1 VVVHDASPAARAL
14 LVLELIQSTP
24 GIGAERL
31 ADRLGLSDRAV
42 RRHVAILREAGI
54 PVESTRGRYGG
65 YRIGRGLR
73 LPPLMFTPAEAL
85 GLVMAVL
92 EGHPA
97 TDDDPVGQALGKIVR
112 ALPEPLARPAD
123 AVRRVPARGW
133 HVVVPDVDVTLQLV
147 QACDAERRVR
157 LRYGVDGDRTWDVE
171 LDPWAVVVRH
181 RRWYLLGWS
190 HDKEARRVYRVDRVR
205 SVAVLSERFERPADL
220 DALATVED
228 QLAMGWKHQV
238 EVIIDGGVEECRHW
252 LPRSFGR
259 LEEVDATTTR
269 LVATTDE
276 PEWYAAQLANLP
288 MPFRLVGSPEVRAA
302 MIELA
307 ERLHAASEQSP
318 SQSRPQ
324 GPLAGEGGPP
334 LGLRVTRKGGPV

>member
-1 VVVHDASPAARAL
+1 VVVHDVSPAARAL
-14 LVLELIQSTP
+14 LVLEMVQNAP
-24 GIGAERL
+24 GISADRL
-31 ADRLGLSDRAV
+31 AERLGLSDRAV
-42 RRHVAILREAGI
+42 RRHVGTLREAGI

-97 TDDDPVGQALGKIVR
+97 GEDDPVGQALGKIVR

-133 HVVVPDVDVTLQLV
+133 HVVVPDAEVTLQLV
-147 QACDAERRVR
+147 QASDAGRRVR
-157 LRYGVDGDRTWDVE
+157 LRYGHSAEREWDID

-190 HDKEARRVYRVDRVR
+190 HDKDARRVLRVDRVR
-205 SVAVLSERFERPADL
+205 AVTLLPETFETPADL
-220 DALATVED
+220 DALDAVEE
-228 QLAMGWKHQV
+228 QLSMGWKHEV
-238 EVIIDGGVEECRHW
+238 EVVIEAPLEECRHW
-252 LPRSFGR
+252 LPRSLGR
-259 LEEVDATTTR
+259 LETVDDRTTR

-276 PEWYAAQLANLP
+276 PEWYAAQLGNLP
-288 MPFRLVGSPEVRAA
+288 MTFRLVGSPEVRAA
-302 MIELA
+302 MRNLGRRLLA
-307 ERLHAASEQSP
+307 AA
-318 SQSRPQ
+318 R
-324 GPLAGEGGPP
+324 
-334 LGLRVTRKGGPV
+334 

>member
-14 LVLELIQSTP
+14 LVLEMIQNAP
-24 GIGAERL
+24 GISADRL
-31 ADRLGLSDRAV
+31 AERLGLSDRAV
-42 RRHVAILREAGI
+42 RRHVGILREAGI

-73 LPPLMFTPAEAL
+73 LPPLMFTPTEAL

-97 TDDDPVGQALGKIVR
+97 GEDEPVGQALAKIVR

-133 HVVVPDVDVTLQLV
+133 HVVVPDVEVTLQLV
-147 QACDAERRVR
+147 QASDEGRRVR
-157 LRYGVDGDRTWDVE
+157 LRYGHDRGVGDGHEWDVE
-171 LDPWAVVVRH
+171 IDPWAVVVRH

-190 HDKEARRVYRVDRVR
+190 HDKDARRVLRVDRVR
-205 SVAVLSERFERPADL
+205 QVDVLPERFEAPADL
-220 DALATVED
+220 DALA
-228 QLAMGWKHQV
+228 
-238 EVIIDGGVEECRHW
+238 GVEEQLSMGWRYAVEVVIDAPVDECAHW

-259 LEEVDATTTR
+259 LEEVDTGTTR

-276 PEWYAAQLANLP
+276 PEWYAAQLGNLP
-288 MPFRLVGSPEVRAA
+288 MTFRLVGSPEVRAA
-302 MIELA
+302 MAALGR
-307 ERLHAASEQSP
+307 RLLAAS
-318 SQSRPQ
+318 
-324 GPLAGEGGPP
+324 AG
-334 LGLRVTRKGGPV
+334 

>member
-1 VVVHDASPAARAL
+1 MVVHDASPAARAL
-14 LVLELIQSTP
+14 LVLELIQNAP
-24 GIGAERL
+24 GISADRL
-31 ADRLGLSDRAV
+31 AERLGLSDRAV
-42 RRHVAILREAGI
+42 RRHVGVLREAGI

-97 TDDDPVGQALGKIVR
+97 GEDDPVGQALGKIVR

-123 AVRRVPARGW
+123 VVRRVPARGW
-133 HVVVPDVDVTLQLV
+133 HVVVPDVGITLRL
-147 QACDAERRVR
+147 AEASDGRRRVR
-157 LRYGVDGDRTWDVE
+157 LRYGPEPEASYDVE

-190 HDKEARRVYRVDRVR
+190 HDKQARRVLRVDRVH
-205 SVAVLSERFERPADL
+205 AVDVLPQSFEPPTGL
-220 DALATVED
+220 DALAAVEE
-228 QLAMGWKHQV
+228 QLSTGWRYAV
-238 EVIIDGGVEECRHW
+238 EVEIAAPREECRHW
-252 LPRSFGR
+252 LPRTFGR
-259 LEEVDATTTR
+259 LEEIDDRTTR

-276 PEWYAAQLANLP
+276 PEWYAAQLGNLP

-302 MIELA
+302 MQDLA
-307 ERLHAASEQSP
+307 RRLATASES
-318 SQSRPQ
+318 
-324 GPLAGEGGPP
+324 
-334 LGLRVTRKGGPV
+334 

>member
-14 LVLELIQSTP
+14 LVLEMIQNAP
-24 GIGAERL
+24 GIRAERI
-31 ADRLGLSDRAV
+31 AERLGLSDRAV
-42 RRHVAILREAGI
+42 RRHVGILREAGI

-73 LPPLMFTPAEAL
+73 LPPLMFTPTEAL

-97 TDDDPVGQALGKIVR
+97 GEDDPVGQALGKIVR

-133 HVVVPDVDVTLQLV
+133 HVVVPDVDVTLRLV
-147 QACDAERRVR
+147 QASDAGERVR
-157 LRYGVDGDRTWDVE
+157 LRYGHDSDREWDIE

-181 RRWYLLGWS
+181 RRWYVLGWS
-190 HDKEARRVYRVDRVR
+190 HDKDARRVLRVDRVR
-205 SVAVLSERFERPADL
+205 SVEVLPQRFEAPPDL
-220 DALATVED
+220 DALEAVEE
-228 QLAMGWKHQV
+228 QLSMGWKYPV
-238 EVIIDGGVEECRHW
+238 EVLIAAPVEECRHW

-259 LEEVDATTTR
+259 LEAVEEHSTR

-276 PEWYAAQLANLP
+276 PEWYAAQLGNLP
-288 MPFRLVGSPEVRAA
+288 MSFRLVGSPEVRAA
-302 MIELA
+302 MVDLGR
-307 ERLHAASEQSP
+307 RLLAASD
-318 SQSRPQ
+318 
-324 GPLAGEGGPP
+324 G
-334 LGLRVTRKGGPV
+334 

>member
-1 VVVHDASPAARAL
+1 VVVHDTSPAARAL
-14 LVLELIQSTP
+14 LVLEMVQSAP
-24 GIGAERL
+24 GITADRL
-31 ADRLGLSDRAV
+31 AERLGLSDRAV

-97 TDDDPVGQALGKIVR
+97 GEDDPVGQALGKIVR
-112 ALPEPLARPAD
+112 ALPEALARPAD

-133 HVVVPDVDVTLQLV
+133 HVVVPDTDVTLRLV
-147 QACDAERRVR
+147 EASDAGRRVR
-157 LRYGVDGDRTWDVE
+157 LRYGRDAERAWDIE

-190 HDKEARRVYRVDRVR
+190 HDKDARRVLRVDRVL
-205 SVAVLSERFERPADL
+205 SVTQLPESFEAPAGL
-220 DALATVED
+220 DALDAVEEH
-228 QLAMGWKHQV
+228 LAMGWKHAV
-238 EVIIDGGVEECRHW
+238 EVVIDAPLDECRHW
-252 LPRSFGR
+252 LPRSLGR
-259 LEEVDATTTR
+259 LEAVDGQTTR

-276 PEWYAAQLANLP
+276 PEWYAAQLGNLP
-288 MPFRLVGSPEVRAA
+288 MGFRLVGSPEVRAA
-302 MIELA
+302 MAELGR
-307 ERLHAASEQSP
+307 RLLSAS
-318 SQSRPQ
+318 
-324 GPLAGEGGPP
+324 GGEADGGFDR
-334 LGLRVTRKGGPV
+334 G

>member
-1 VVVHDASPAARAL
+1 MVVHDASPAARAL
-14 LVLELIQSTP
+14 LVLELIQNAP
-24 GIGAERL
+24 GITADRL

-42 RRHVAILREAGI
+42 RRHVGILREAGI

-73 LPPLMFTPAEAL
+73 LPPLMFTAAEAL

-97 TDDDPVGQALGKIVR
+97 GEDDPVGQALGKIVR

-133 HVVVPDVDVTLQLV
+133 HVVVPDVDVTLRLV
-147 QACDAERRVR
+147 QASDAGQRVR
-157 LRYGVDGDRTWDVE
+157 LRYGHGPDREWDVE

-190 HDKEARRVYRVDRVR
+190 HDKDDRRVFRVDRVR
-205 SVAVLSERFERPADL
+205 SVDVLPQRFEPPAGL
-220 DALATVED
+220 DALAAVEE
-228 QLAMGWKHQV
+228 QLSMGWRYAV
-238 EVIIDGGVEECRHW
+238 EVVIDAPVEECRHW

-259 LEEVDATTTR
+259 LEEIDATSTR

-276 PEWYAAQLANLP
+276 PEWYAAQLGNVP
-288 MPFRLVGSPEVRAA
+288 MSFRLVGSPEVRAA
-302 MIELA
+302 MAQLGQ
-307 ERLHAASEQSP
+307 RLLTAS
-318 SQSRPQ
+318 
-324 GPLAGEGGPP
+324 GGPP
-334 LGLRVTRKGGPV
+334 TASQRPAATAGRGGPGG

>member
-1 VVVHDASPAARAL
+1 M
-14 LVLELIQSTP
+14 IQNSP
-24 GIGAERL
+24 GITADRL

-42 RRHVAILREAGI
+42 RRHVTVLREAGI

-73 LPPLMFTPAEAL
+73 LPPLMFTPTEAL

-97 TDDDPVGQALGKIVR
+97 GEDDPVGQALGKIIR

-133 HVVVPDVDVTLQLV
+133 HVDVPDVDLTLQLV
-147 QACDAERRVR
+147 QASDAGRRVR
-157 LRYGVDGDRTWDVE
+157 LRYGPSPGREWEVE

-190 HDKEARRVYRVDRVR
+190 HDKDDRRVLRVDRVR
-205 SVAVLSERFERPADL
+205 SVVVLDDRFDAPPGL
-220 DALATVED
+220 DALAAVEE
-228 QLAMGWKHQV
+228 QLSMGWRYAV
-238 EVIIDGGVEECRHW
+238 EVVIDAPVEECRHW

-259 LEEVDATTTR
+259 LEQLNETRTR

-276 PEWYAAQLANLP
+276 PEWYAAQLGNLP
-288 MPFRLVGSPEVRAA
+288 MTFRLVGSPEVRAA
-302 MIELA
+302 MLA
-307 ERLHAASEQSP
+307 LGRRLLAAAE
-318 SQSRPQ
+318 
-324 GPLAGEGGPP
+324 
-334 LGLRVTRKGGPV
+334 

>member
-14 LVLELIQSTP
+14 LVLEMIQNAP
-24 GIGAERL
+24 GIGADRL
-31 ADRLGLSDRAV
+31 AERLGLSDRAV

-97 TDDDPVGQALGKIVR
+97 GEEDPVGQALGKIVR

-147 QACDAERRVR
+147 EASDAARRVR
-157 LRYGVDGDRTWDVE
+157 LRYGPDTGRSYDVE

-190 HDKEARRVYRVDRVR
+190 HDKNARRVFRVDRVR
-205 SVAVLSERFERPADL
+205 SVEVRPDTFERPADL
-220 DALATVED
+220 DPLAEVED
-228 QLAMGWKHQV
+228 QLAMGWKHDV
-238 EVIIDGGVEECRHW
+238 EVVIDAPVAECRHW

-259 LEEVDATTTR
+259 LEEIDPATTR

-276 PEWYAAQLANLP
+276 PEWYAAQLGNLP
-288 MPFRLVGSPEVRAA
+288 MPFRLVGSPEVRTA
-302 MIELA
+302 MLELGQ
-307 ERLHAASEQSP
+307 RLLDAAAS
-318 SQSRPQ
+318 R
-324 GPLAGEGGPP
+324 
-334 LGLRVTRKGGPV
+334 

>member
-14 LVLELIQSTP
+14 LVLDLIQSAP
-24 GIGAERL
+24 GIGADRL
-31 ADRLGLSDRAV
+31 AERLGLSDRAV

-97 TDDDPVGQALGKIVR
+97 GEEDPVGQALGKIVR

-147 QACDAERRVR
+147 EASDAARRVRVRYSPDAERS
-157 LRYGVDGDRTWDVE
+157 YDVE

-190 HDKEARRVYRVDRVR
+190 HDKGARRVFRVDRVR
-205 SVAVLSERFERPADL
+205 SVEVRSETFERPADL
-220 DALATVED
+220 DPLAEVED
-228 QLAMGWKHQV
+228 QLAMGWKHAV
-238 EVIIDGGVEECRHW
+238 EVVIDAPVAECRHW

-259 LEEVDATTTR
+259 LERIDDATTR

-276 PEWYAAQLANLP
+276 PEWYAAQLGNLP
-288 MPFRLVGSPEVRAA
+288 MSFHLAGSPELRAA
-302 MIELA
+302 MLDLGR
-307 ERLHAASEQSP
+307 RLLDA
-318 SQSRPQ
+318 
-324 GPLAGEGGPP
+324 AGE
-334 LGLRVTRKGGPV
+334 R

>member
-1 VVVHDASPAARAL
+1 MVVHDVSPAARAL
-14 LVLELIQSTP
+14 LVLEMIQSSP
-24 GIGAERL
+24 GITADRL

-42 RRHVAILREAGI
+42 RRHVGVLREAGI

-65 YRIGRGLR
+65 YRLGRGMR
-73 LPPLMFTPAEAL
+73 LPPLMFTATEAL

-97 TDDDPVGQALGKIVR
+97 GEDDPVGQALGKIVR

-133 HVVVPDVDVTLQLV
+133 DVVVPDVEITAAVV
-147 QACDAERRVR
+147 QASDAGERVR
-157 LRYGVDGDRTWDVE
+157 LRYGYGPDREWDVE

-190 HDKEARRVYRVDRVR
+190 HDRQARRVLRLDRVR
-205 SVAVLSERFERPADL
+205 AVQVLGETFEPPADL
-220 DALATVED
+220 DPLAAVEE
-228 QLAMGWKHQV
+228 QLAMGWKHAV
-238 EVIIDGGVEECRHW
+238 EVLIDAPVEECRHW

-259 LEEVDATTTR
+259 LEEVDEGHTR

-276 PEWYAAQLANLP
+276 PQWYAATLANLP
-288 MPFRLVGSPEVRAA
+288 MTFRLVGSPEVRTAMSEIAHRLLAA
-302 MIELA
+302 AA
-307 ERLHAASEQSP
+307 E
-318 SQSRPQ
+318 
-324 GPLAGEGGPP
+324 
-334 LGLRVTRKGGPV
+334 

>member
-1 VVVHDASPAARAL
+1 MRQPVVVHDASPAARAL
-14 LVLELIQSTP
+14 LVLEMVQNTP

-31 ADRLGLSDRAV
+31 AARLGLSDRAV
-42 RRHVAILREAGI
+42 RRHVAILRQAGI

-73 LPPLMFTPAEAL
+73 LPPLMFTPTEAL

-97 TDDDPVGQALGKIVR
+97 GDDDPVGQALGKIVR

-147 QACDAERRVR
+147 QASDTGHRVR
-157 LRYGVDGDRTWDVE
+157 LRYGPDTDREWDVE
-171 LDPWAVVVRH
+171 LDPWSVVVRH

-190 HDKEARRVYRVDRVR
+190 HDKDARRVYRVDRVR
-205 SVAVLSERFERPADL
+205 SVEVLPERFERPAGL
-220 DALATVED
+220 DALAAVED
-228 QLAMGWKHQV
+228 QLAMGWRYPV
-238 EVIIDGGVEECRHW
+238 EVVIDAALEECRHW

-259 LEEVDATTTR
+259 LEEVDARTTR

-288 MPFRLVGSPEVRAA
+288 MSFRVVGSPEVCTAMTDLGHRLLAA
-302 MIELA
+302 
-307 ERLHAASEQSP
+307 
-318 SQSRPQ
+318 
-324 GPLAGEGGPP
+324 
-334 LGLRVTRKGGPV
+334 VTGR